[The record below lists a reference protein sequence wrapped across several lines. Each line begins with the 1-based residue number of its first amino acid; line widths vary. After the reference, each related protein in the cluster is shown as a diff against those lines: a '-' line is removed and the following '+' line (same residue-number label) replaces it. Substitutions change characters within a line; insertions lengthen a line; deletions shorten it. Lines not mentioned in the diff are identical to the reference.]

1 MAYITTVMSDSTM
14 PERPVPSV
22 VIVAPGAEM
31 LDMWL
36 EILQRL
42 EEVPSIQLTD
52 LKDAATSVARWRP
65 MALLV
70 ERELFEFDAKEFEA
84 LARDVGAEV
93 IVVDTAAGKDAIAA
107 LVLPTLATAL
117 ANWRARNT
125 G

>member
-1 MAYITTVMSDSTM
+1 MSDSTV
-14 PERPVPSV
+14 PDRPVPSV

-31 LDMWL
+31 LDVWL

-52 LKDAATSVARWRP
+52 LKDAATAVARWRP

-70 ERELFEFDAKEFEA
+70 ERDLFEFDAKEFAA

-93 IVVDTAAGKDAIAA
+93 IVVDTAADKDAIAA
-107 LVLPTLATAL
+107 LVLPAL
-117 ANWRARNT
+117 AAALAIWRTRNT

>member
-1 MAYITTVMSDSTM
+1 MDSTTTQMSDSTV
-14 PERPVPSV
+14 PHRPVPSV

-31 LDMWL
+31 LDVWL

-52 LKDAATSVARWRP
+52 LKDAATAVARWRP

-70 ERELFEFDAKEFEA
+70 DRELFEFDAKEFEA
-84 LARDVGAEV
+84 LARDVTAEV
-93 IVVDTAAGKDAIAA
+93 IVVDTGAGKDAIAA
-107 LVLPTLATAL
+107 VVLPKLAAAL
-117 ANWRARNT
+117 AAWRIRNV

>member
-1 MAYITTVMSDSTM
+1 MSDSTV
-14 PERPVPSV
+14 PQRPIPSV
-22 VIVAPGAEM
+22 VIVAPAAEM

-42 EEVPSIQLTD
+42 EEVPSIQLTE
-52 LKDAATSVARWRP
+52 LKDAATAVAKWRP

-70 ERELFEFDAKEFEA
+70 ERELFDFDAKEFEA

-93 IVVDTAAGKDAIAA
+93 IVVDTATGKDAIAA
-107 LVLPTLATAL
+107 VVVPTLAAAL
-117 ANWRARNT
+117 ENWRARNT

>member
-1 MAYITTVMSDSTM
+1 MAYITILMSDTTV
-14 PERPVPSV
+14 PQRPIPSV

-42 EEVPSIQLTD
+42 EDVPSIQLTD
-52 LKDAATSVARWRP
+52 LKDAATAVAKWRP

-70 ERELFEFDAKEFEA
+70 ERELFDFDAKEFEA

-107 LVLPTLATAL
+107 LVLPTLSAAL
-117 ANWRARNT
+117 VNWQARNP

>member
-1 MAYITTVMSDSTM
+1 MSDSTM

-31 LDMWL
+31 LDTWL

-42 EEVPSIQLTD
+42 EEVPSIQLTE
-52 LKDAATSVARWRP
+52 LKDAATAVAKWRP

-70 ERELFEFDAKEFEA
+70 ERDLFEFDAKEFEA
-84 LARDVGAEV
+84 LARDVGAEI
-93 IVVDTAAGKDAIAA
+93 IVVDTAAGKEAIAA
-107 LVLPTLATAL
+107 LVLPTLSEAL
-117 ANWRARNT
+117 VNWRARYE

>member
-1 MAYITTVMSDSTM
+1 MSDSTV
-14 PERPVPSV
+14 PGRPVPSV

-42 EEVPSIQLTD
+42 EEVPSIQLTE
-52 LKDAATSVARWRP
+52 LKDAATAVARWRP

-70 ERELFEFDAKEFEA
+70 ERVLFEFDVQEFTA

-93 IVVDTAAGKDAIAA
+93 IVVDTAAGKEAIAA
-107 LVLPTLATAL
+107 VVLPKLAAAL
-117 ANWRARNT
+117 DQWRTRSQ